1 MRIALSALAVCL
13 SFAAV
18 AAAPRKVSAV
28 GSTVMA
34 PDGWTDMTTGEEI
47 SLVYGDGDVA
57 FRISLV
63 PSVADRFAKAVKDA
77 KDCATFSVEF
87 AATMGIEGAKGKLTT
102 IGGRAM
108 CEVTGTLSGT
118 NVAAELFPV
127 GKTAAVALCIA
138 TTKNP
143 DKKRHDECRAMA
155 ASFALD
161 PKAKPA
167 KAAAYTTSKQPKGVT
182 RVTAGN
188 AQLDVPAGW
197 TVTNGTAGQLFAA
210 NKNKTI
216 LSVTRVN
223 RAFKGDTEANCKKL
237 ATDAGQQQG
246 AASSDG
252 RMLQLRAGKACLVSI
267 DTKAGTTVTTF
278 VNAPG
283 GAEHVLV
290 SCTSVNREEAV
301 MKECGVALGSLTFQ

>member
-102 IGGRAM
+102 IGGRAT

-155 ASFALD
+155 ASFVLD
-161 PKAKPA
+161 PTAKPA

-188 AQLDVPAGW
+188 AQIDLPAGW
-197 TVTNGTAGQLFAA
+197 TAKDGSGGSLFSAS
-210 NKNKTI
+210 KNSTVI
-216 LSVTRVN
+216 TLTRVN
-223 RAFKGDTEANCKKL
+223 RPFKGT
-237 ATDAGQQQG
+237 TDAACKGL
-246 AASSDG
+246 ASDWTKQKGEPAVG
-252 RMLQLRAGKACLVSI
+252 RLLKLRAGASCLISV
-267 DTKAGTTVTTF
+267 DTKTLANVAAF
-278 VNAPG
+278 VNAPAG
-283 GAEHVLV
+283 EHVLFTC
-290 SCTSVNREEAV
+290 SSANREEAV
-301 MKECGVALGSLTFQ
+301 MKECGDALGSLTFQ